1 MVGFILTGH
10 GQFAP
15 GLASAIAMVAGDQPA
30 FTVVPFE
37 GDQAASYGEDLR
49 AAITAM
55 REECDGVLVFTDLLG
70 GTPFNQAMMIAQDVD
85 NVEILTGTNLPM
97 VIELL
102 FLRGNA
108 TLRDRWPDGHH
119 RPDGCLRRWC
129 RGRGYLRR
137 RGRHLMADFGASVL
151 SSSVALL
158 GLLVIMGL
166 IYTIW
171 SQINMKKKQKYFK
184 ELHTELKP
192 GQEVLFAGGIYGTVK
207 GIEGEKVQIKV
218 RSGAV
223 VDVSRYAIQEIK

>member
-1 MVGFILTGH
+1 
-10 GQFAP
+10 
-15 GLASAIAMVAGDQPA
+15 
-30 FTVVPFE
+30 
-37 GDQAASYGEDLR
+37 
-49 AAITAM
+49 
-55 REECDGVLVFTDLLG
+55 
-70 GTPFNQAMMIAQDVD
+70 
-85 NVEILTGTNLPM
+85 
-97 VIELL
+97 
-102 FLRGNA
+102 
-108 TLRDRWPDGHH
+108 
-119 RPDGCLRRWC
+119 
-129 RGRGYLRR
+129 
-137 RGRHLMADFGASVL
+137 MADFGANVL

-171 SQINMKKKQKYFK
+171 SQINMKKYFK